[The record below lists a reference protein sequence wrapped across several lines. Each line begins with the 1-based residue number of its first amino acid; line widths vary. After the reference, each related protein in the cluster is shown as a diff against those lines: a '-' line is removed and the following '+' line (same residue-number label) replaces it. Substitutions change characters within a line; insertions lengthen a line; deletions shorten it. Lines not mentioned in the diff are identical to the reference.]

1 MKLGNLAGNYP
12 TSLVLQGPKQ
22 SLRALSVAQ
31 EESSGFAGRQNCLR
45 LGPSLRSGCQ
55 TLSTSGSQVSYLGFR
70 VTVNALLEMF
80 VSLPP
85 KLAEPVLENV
95 PATVG
100 TKLTVMTQV
109 WPPGKL
115 ARLQLETPARNR
127 TIPPQLALA
136 YETAENRP
144 SALPLRS
151 VLLAHS
157 TAFLLSPKPSCSKI
171 SGEDLLLRG
180 SFRASFRV
188 CASSTTVPL
197 EARLFSLHLSKRA
210 SRPAGM
216 SGSRSIP
223 RMRPAP
229 MQFQGVLLKTFSL
242 NSLACRG
249 RRD

>member
-1 MKLGNLAGNYP
+1 M
-12 TSLVLQGPKQ
+12 
-22 SLRALSVAQ
+22 
-31 EESSGFAGRQNCLR
+31 
-45 LGPSLRSGCQ
+45 
-55 TLSTSGSQVSYLGFR
+55 
-70 VTVNALLEMF
+70 
-80 VSLPP
+80 SLPP

-216 SGSRSIP
+216 SGSRSIDKLP
-223 RMRPAP
+223 SEGSAFRSTSTASAVSRFTAKQNARHSGGRHKTLLLANSSGLPVLPLLSAPGSSWHCPPAP
-229 MQFQGVLLKTFSL
+229 WLWGADSALRLPADRFPPARAAPLPGQIPK
-242 NSLACRG
+242 
-249 RRD
+249 